1 VEEVEP
7 RMSRSEEPIDRSFEG
22 QEVLQKLLTQSG
34 SLADV
39 DDVAE
44 AFKKAVKQNVPAPVV
59 IQALWEDEPRFNSP
73 DEAAQLFSNLLGLYE
88 LIASGG
94 KVDLTVKTA
103 KVKREKAQKPEPFAK
118 GPGANGVGGHAEE
131 PTDDFIEAAWRYF
144 DDFPKER
151 QRFEHAFENR
161 QDPLVSW
168 LDGSG
173 LDDAGFALARHLV
186 GEVFAMLELGGREVD
201 TIHEEALPK
210 KASLEPLPKALSE
223 WIEESLFEATSDEA
237 HPLPEKEAEHVLDVV
252 ARAAVAMWKST

>member
-1 VEEVEP
+1 MKEDLE
-7 RMSRSEEPIDRSFEG
+7 RSFEG

-73 DEAAQLFSNLLGLYE
+73 DEAAQLFGNLLGLYE
-88 LIASGG
+88 LVASGATLDL
-94 KVDLTVKTA
+94 KVKGV
-103 KVKREKAQKPEPFAK
+103 KVKREKAPRPEPIA
-118 GPGANGVGGHAEE
+118 PGAE
-131 PTDDFIEAAWRYF
+131 PDDAFIEAAWRYF

-151 QRFEHAFENR
+151 QRHEHAFENR
-161 QDPLVSW
+161 QDALVSW

-173 LDDAGFALARHLV
+173 LEDAGFALARHLV
-186 GEVFAMLELGGREVD
+186 GEVFAMLELGGREVE
-201 TIHEEALPK
+201 TIYDEAIPRTASLEALPK
-210 KASLEPLPKALSE
+210 ALAE

-237 HPLPEKEAEHVLDVV
+237 QPLPEKEAAQVSDVV
-252 ARAAVAMWKST
+252 ARAAMAMWKSAGKT

>member
-1 VEEVEP
+1 
-7 RMSRSEEPIDRSFEG
+7 MSRQDEEIDRSFEG

-44 AFKKAVKQNVPAPVV
+44 AFKKAVKDQVPAPVV
-59 IQALWEDEPRFNSP
+59 IQALWDDEPRFNSP
-73 DEAAQLFSNLLGLYE
+73 DEAAALFGNLLGLYE
-88 LIASGG
+88 LIASGATL
-94 KVDLTVKTA
+94 DLTA
-103 KVKREKAQKPEPFAK
+103 KAAKIKREKAPRPEPF
-118 GPGANGVGGHAEE
+118 GAEE
-131 PTDDFIEAAWRYF
+131 PDDAFIEAAWRYF

-168 LDGSG
+168 LDASG

-186 GEVFAMLELGGREVD
+186 GEVFAMLELGGRAVQ
-201 TIHEEALPK
+201 TIHEEALPPR
-210 KASLEPLPKALSE
+210 ATLETLPKALSE

-237 HPLPEKEAEHVLDVV
+237 QPLPEAEAEAEKVRDVV
-252 ARAAVAMWKST
+252 ARAAVTMWKSAEA

>member
-1 VEEVEP
+1 
-7 RMSRSEEPIDRSFEG
+7 MSRKEDVERSFEG

-59 IQALWEDEPRFNSP
+59 ISALWEDEPRFNSA
-73 DEAAQLFSNLLGLYE
+73 DEAAQLFGNLLGLYE
-88 LIASGG
+88 LVASGAT
-94 KVDLTVKTA
+94 VDLQARGV
-103 KVKREKAQKPEPFAK
+103 KVKREKAPRPEPF
-118 GPGANGVGGHAEE
+118 GAEE
-131 PTDDFIEAAWRYF
+131 PDDAFIEAAWRYF

-168 LDGSG
+168 LDASG
-173 LDDAGFALARHLV
+173 LDDAGFGLARHLV
-186 GEVFAMLELGGREVD
+186 GEVFAMLELGGREVQ
-201 TIHEEALPK
+201 TIEDELIPAEAT
-210 KASLEPLPKALSE
+210 LEALPKALSD

-237 HPLPEKEAEHVLDVV
+237 QPLPEKQGERVREVV
-252 ARAAVAMWKST
+252 ARASVAMWKSAGHD

>member
-1 VEEVEP
+1 
-7 RMSRSEEPIDRSFEG
+7 MSRSEEPIDHPSRRESAFRSFEG

-103 KVKREKAQKPEPFAK
+103 KVKREKAQKPEPF
-118 GPGANGVGGHAEE
+118 GAEE

-237 HPLPEKEAEHVLDVV
+237 HPLPEKEAERVLDVV